1 MNSRYLNILKEIKN
15 RASEVENT
23 NKNSRVL
30 IVDGLNT
37 FIRSYAAS
45 PVMNEDGEHVGGISG
60 FLLSVGH
67 AIKAINPTRLVIVFD
82 GKNGSSRRRQIYSEY
97 KAHRNFKVRL
107 NRAVTVDKQ
116 DNQMEQLLRL
126 RDYLG
131 VLPLT
136 ITVCD
141 NTEAD
146 DVVAYMVNES
156 FAESQC
162 FIMSSDKDFLQ
173 LITDRIHVWSPTK
186 KKLYYTDDV
195 VEEYGVYPSNFALY
209 KAIIGDPSDNIPGV
223 DGVGAKTLLKRYPLV
238 QQEEKLTVEAFMEY
252 IAGLQDKTKILQT
265 IKESKEL
272 IERNMQ
278 LVQLSES
285 NMSVTN
291 KLKVQ
296 NLISQPIQRLSK
308 PTFHKMLIEDKMTT
322 AIKNVDFWLKEVA
335 QKLDMFALQD

>member
-15 RASEVENT
+15 RASEVEDT

-146 DVVAYMVNES
+146 DVVAYMVNDS
-156 FAESQC
+156 FVESQC

-186 KKLYYTDDV
+186 KKLYYVDDV
-195 VEEYGVYPSNFALY
+195 FEEFGVYPTNFALY
-209 KAIIGDPSDNIPGV
+209 KAIIGDPSDNIPGI

-238 QQEEKLTVEAFMEY
+238 QQQEKLTVEVFMDY
-252 IAGLQDKTKILQT
+252 IANLNDKTKTLQT
-265 IKESKEL
+265 VKDSKEL

-296 NLISQPIQRLSK
+296 SLLSQPIQRLSK